1 MFPSFLPYEV
11 NLLQENN
18 SITLAKRIKRSQIR
32 TPLSQNAIATSYV
45 CQGTGTPILL
55 LHGFDSSV
63 LEFRALFPLLAAH
76 NQTWAVDLLGFGFT
90 QRLLEIDYNPT
101 TIKTHLYAFWQTLIN
116 RPVMLVGTSMGG
128 ATAIDFT
135 LSYPHAVEKLV
146 LINSVGFRGDFP
158 LGKLLFPPL
167 DYLAIEY
174 WRQRKLQALFLGSKF
189 GNLNPGEIEAI
200 RCAVLHLEM
209 SNWQAAMISFTK
221 SGGYGDLAGK
231 IAQIN
236 TQTLILW
243 GQLDETL
250 PKIDAEKFNSAIS
263 QSEHCV
269 NAHSQLVW
277 LDCGHVPHL
286 ERSQI
291 VANHLQLFNNSGG
304 KNLLGG

>member
-32 TPLSQNAIATSYV
+32 TPLSQNAIVTSYV
-45 CQGTGTPILL
+45 CQGTGTPTLL

-63 LEFRALFPLLAAH
+63 LEFRALFPLLAKS

-90 QRLLEIDYNPT
+90 QRLLEIDYNPH

-146 LINSVGFRGDFP
+146 LINSVGFSGDFP

-174 WRQRKLQALFLGSKF
+174 WRQRKLQALFLGGKF
-189 GNLNPGEIEAI
+189 GNLKPGEIEAI

-221 SGGYGDLAGK
+221 SGGYGDLVGK

-250 PKIDAEKFNSAIS
+250 PKIDAEKFNSAI
-263 QSEHCV
+263 
-269 NAHSQLVW
+269 AHSRLVW

-291 VANHLQLFNNSGG
+291 VAKQLQLFNNSGI
-304 KNLLGG
+304 KNLLGGQI

>member
-11 NLLQENN
+11 NLLKENA
-18 SITLAKRIKRSQIR
+18 SIALAKSIKREQIR

-63 LEFRALFPLLAAH
+63 LEFRALLPLLAAH

-90 QRLLEIDYNPT
+90 ERLLEIDYNPS
-101 TIKTHLYAFWQTLIN
+101 TIKTHLYSFWQTLIN

-135 LSYPHAVEKLV
+135 VTYPHAVEKLV
-146 LINSVGFRGDFP
+146 LINSVGFSGDFP
-158 LGKLLFPPL
+158 LGKFLFPPF

-174 WRQRKLQALFLGSKF
+174 WRQRKLQALFLGSKL
-189 GNLNPGEIEAI
+189 GNLKPGEIEAI

-221 SGGYGDLAGK
+221 SGGYSDLAEK

-243 GQLDETL
+243 GKLDETL
-250 PKIDAEKFNSAIS
+250 PKVDAQKFKKAI
-263 QSEHCV
+263 
-269 NAHSQLVW
+269 AHSQLKW
-277 LDCGHVPHL
+277 LNCGHVPHL
-286 ERSQI
+286 EQPQ
-291 VANHLQLFNNSGG
+291 VTANHLRLFSI
-304 KNLLGG
+304 

>member
-11 NLLQENN
+11 SLLQENN
-18 SITLAKRIKRSQIR
+18 SIALAKSIKRAQIS
-32 TPLSQNAIATSYV
+32 TPLSPKAIATSYV

-63 LEFRALFPLLAAH
+63 LEFRALLPLLAAH
-76 NQTWAVDLLGFGFT
+76 NQVWAVDLLGFGFT
-90 QRLLEIDYNPT
+90 ERSREIDYNPSS
-101 TIKTHLYAFWQTLIN
+101 IKTHLYSFWQTLIN
-116 RPVMLVGTSMGG
+116 RPVVLIGTSMGG

-135 LSYPHAVEKLV
+135 VAYPPAVEKLV
-146 LINSVGFRGDFP
+146 LINSVGFSGDFP
-158 LGKLLFPPL
+158 LGKFLFPPL

-174 WRQRKLQALFLGSKF
+174 WRQRKLQALFLGSKL
-189 GNLNPGEIEAI
+189 GSLKPGEIEAI

-209 SNWQAAMISFTK
+209 NNWQTAMMSFTK
-221 SGGYGDLAGK
+221 SGGYSDLAEK

-243 GQLDETL
+243 GKLDETL
-250 PKIDAEKFNSAIS
+250 PKIDAQKFKSAIA
-263 QSEHCV
+263 
-269 NAHSQLVW
+269 NSQLVW

-291 VANHLQLFNNSGG
+291 VANQLQLFNNSSSE
-304 KNLLGG
+304 NLLGGQI

>member
-63 LEFRALFPLLAAH
+63 LEFRALFPLLAKS

-90 QRLLEIDYNPT
+90 QRLLEIDYNPS

-146 LINSVGFRGDFP
+146 LINSVGFSGDFP

-189 GNLNPGEIEAI
+189 GNLKPGEIEAI

-250 PKIDAEKFNSAIS
+250 PKIDAEKFNRAIS

-269 NAHSQLVW
+269 NAHSRLVW

-291 VANHLQLFNNSGG
+291 VANQLQLFNNSGG

>member
-11 NLLQENN
+11 NLLQENT
-18 SITLAKRIKRSQIR
+18 SIALAKSIKREQIR

-63 LEFRALFPLLAAH
+63 LEFRALLPLLAAH

-90 QRLLEIDYNPT
+90 ERLLEIDYNPS
-101 TIKTHLYAFWQTLIN
+101 TIKTHLYSFWKTLIN
-116 RPVMLVGTSMGG
+116 RPIMLVGTSMGG

-135 LSYPHAVEKLV
+135 ATYPHAVKKLV
-146 LINSVGFRGDFP
+146 LINSVGFSGDFP

-189 GNLNPGEIEAI
+189 GNLKPGEIEAI

-209 SNWQAAMISFTK
+209 SNWQAAMMSFTK
-221 SGGYGDLAGK
+221 SGGYSDLIGK

-243 GQLDETL
+243 GELDETL
-250 PKIDAEKFNSAIS
+250 PKIDAKKFNKALS
-263 QSEHCV
+263 
-269 NAHSQLVW
+269 HSQLIW

-286 ERSQI
+286 ERSQV
-291 VANHLQLFNNSGG
+291 VANQLLNF
-304 KNLLGG
+304 K

>member
-1 MFPSFLPYEV
+1 MFPSFLPYAV
-11 NLLQENN
+11 NSLTENT
-18 SITLAKRIKRSQIR
+18 SIALAKSIKRSQIK
-32 TPLSQNAIATSYV
+32 TPLNQNAIATAYV
-45 CQGTGTPILL
+45 CQGEGTPILL

-63 LEFRALFPLLAAH
+63 LEFRALLPLLAAH
-76 NQTWAVDLLGFGFT
+76 HQTWAVDLLGFGFT
-90 QRLLEIDYNPT
+90 ERLLDIDYNPS

-135 LSYPHAVEKLV
+135 FSYPHAVEKLV
-146 LINSVGFRGDFP
+146 LINSVGFSGDFP

-167 DYLAIEY
+167 DYLAMEY
-174 WRQRKLQALFLGSKF
+174 WRQRKLQALSFGSKF
-189 GNLNPGEIEAI
+189 GNLKPGELEAI

-209 SNWQAAMISFTK
+209 SNWQAAMMSFTK
-221 SGGYGDLAGK
+221 SGGYSNLVEK

-243 GQLDETL
+243 GELDDTL
-250 PKIDAEKFNSAIS
+250 PKIDAEKFNKAIS
-263 QSEHCV
+263 
-269 NAHSQLVW
+269 HSQLKW

-291 VANHLQLFNNSGG
+291 VANQLQLFNSSSSE
-304 KNLLGG
+304 NLLGGQV